1 MKRLHALVVFRLCVA
16 IETGFAQIDTASIE
30 GRVVDKSK
38 ALIVS
43 AKVQEVNVDTNYVY
57 TVTSNQNAS

>member
-1 MKRLHALVVFRLCVA
+1 LVVQK
-16 IETGFAQIDTASIE
+16 GFAQIDTASIE

-38 ALIVS
+38 AFIVS

-57 TVTSNQNAS
+57 TMTSNQNAS